1 MLSICIPSFSPY
13 FYLLI
18 DGFYVE
24 KAANENRLPLSAIWE
39 LFAWFRRND
48 C

>member
-13 FYLLI
+13 FYLLM

-24 KAANENRLPLSAIWE
+24 KAANEKPSAAFSYLGTIC
-39 LFAWFRRND
+39 LVQSQ
-48 C
+48 